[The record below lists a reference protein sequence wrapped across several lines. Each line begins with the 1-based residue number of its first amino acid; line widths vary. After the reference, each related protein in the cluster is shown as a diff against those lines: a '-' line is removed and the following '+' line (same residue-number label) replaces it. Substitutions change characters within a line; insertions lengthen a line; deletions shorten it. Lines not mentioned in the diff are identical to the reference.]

1 MKRIYIVCIYLLIT
15 ISAFGQSYS
24 SSFYSEDAICRY
36 LESNISKLD
45 PIEGKYDVQVY
56 MRTTSPFQQDYDYP
70 LVYYVIKQPYTNK
83 FTIYVGNAFGESF
96 RKSPNVKI
104 ESIGTSNVYRLYWQ
118 NSSNRGILENG
129 FKFTTDIELSS
140 TDAKHFSGNPNF
152 GFRIALKYDFVKS
165 YPTSAMYAEAARK
178 EEEKRR
184 AEEKRR
190 IEEEAKEAEWTGTGF
205 ALKDGY
211 IVTNYHVIEDA
222 TEITVKGIMGD
233 FSKQMKAEVVTS
245 DINSDL
251 AILKINDSMFTGFG
265 AIPYRIRTEV
275 ADVAEEVFVLGYPL
289 TTTMGDEIKY
299 TTGVISSKTG
309 FQGDISLYQISA
321 PVQPG
326 SSGGPLFDSKGAL
339 IGIVNAKHQG
349 AENVGY
355 AIKASYMRNLIESYT
370 STSIIPTSSSI
381 ASMSR
386 PDKIKAIKKFVFL
399 IECSKKRASSSTSY
413 GGVSSSVT
421 TMNTNKQMTISQK
434 YLSIKVG
441 ETATLSCN
449 NYGASLSWSSD
460 NSSVASVTN
469 NGVVKGIK
477 PGTTYIWAK
486 GDDVKLC
493 QVTVNGASYSGSSQ
507 STNSTNS
514 ITIHSKEATVKVGQR
529 IKADISDGKITKW
542 EIPEYLSS
550 YVSSTGDEL
559 IINKYKSG
567 VISIWGYIDS
577 SPKLFKLNITY

>member
-1 MKRIYIVCIYLLIT
+1 MKRIYIVCIYLLIS
-15 ISAFGQSYS
+15 ISAFSQSYS

-56 MRTTSPFQQDYDYP
+56 MRTTSPFQQNFDYP

-83 FTIYVGNAFGESF
+83 FTIYIGNAYGESF
-96 RKSPNVKI
+96 RKSPNAKI
-104 ESIGTSNVYRLYWQ
+104 ESIGTSNVYRLYWR

-140 TDAKHFSGNPNF
+140 TDAKNYSGNPNF
-152 GFRIALKYDFVKS
+152 GFRIALKHDFVKS

-178 EEEKRR
+178 EEENRR
-184 AEEKRR
+184 ADEKRR
-190 IEEEAKEAEWTGTGF
+190 IEEEAKEAGWTGTGF

-222 TEITVKGIMGD
+222 SEITVKGIMGD
-233 FSKQMKAEVVTS
+233 FSKQMKAEVVAS

-275 ADVAEEVFVLGYPL
+275 ADVAEDVFVLGYPL

-355 AIKASYMRNLIESYT
+355 AIKASYMRNLIESFA

-434 YLSIKVG
+434 HLSIKVG

-449 NYGASLSWSSD
+449 NYGSSLSWSSD

-469 NGVVKGIK
+469 TGIVKGIK

-486 GDDVKLC
+486 GDDIELC
-493 QVTVNGASYSGSSQ
+493 QVTVNGASNSGSSQ

-542 EIPEYLSS
+542 EIPDYLSS

-567 VISIWGYIDS
+567 VVSIWGYIDS

>member
-190 IEEEAKEAEWTGTGF
+190 IEEEAKEAGWTGTGF

-486 GDDVKLC
+486 GDDVKLG
-493 QVTVNGASYSGSSQ
+493 TV
-507 STNSTNS
+507 
-514 ITIHSKEATVKVGQR
+514 
-529 IKADISDGKITKW
+529 GKC
-542 EIPEYLSS
+542 
-550 YVSSTGDEL
+550 
-559 IINKYKSG
+559 
-567 VISIWGYIDS
+567 
-577 SPKLFKLNITY
+577 

>member
-190 IEEEAKEAEWTGTGF
+190 IEEEAKEAGWTGTGF